1 MEANRGDLKAIQQM
15 EPSGPDGGERAEL
28 GEPVKDC
35 IADFR
40 ANGFV
45 LVLKDGAFEW
55 RASKYAC
62 LRFLGVHGWLELLR
76 VADAVEPEEPA
87 VPWKR

>member
-35 IADFR
+35 ITGFR

-45 LVLKDGAFEW
+45 RLEGRGVCMEGFKV
-55 RASKYAC
+55 C
-62 LRFLGVHGWLELLR
+62 LLALLGVHGWLELLR

>member
-35 IADFR
+35 ITDFR
-40 ANGFV
+40 ANGLV
-45 LVLKDGAFEW
+45 LVLKDGRLHGGLQSMPACAFG
-55 RASKYAC
+55 RP
-62 LRFLGVHGWLELLR
+62 WLAGA
-76 VADAVEPEEPA
+76 VAG
-87 VPWKR
+87 RGCS